1 MDKTVDSGSTDMGSI
16 PIRDAKTL
24 KDTVDW
30 VLYQSA
36 VSFEQHIK
44 RFYQG

>member
-1 MDKTVDSGSTDMGSI
+1 
-16 PIRDAKTL
+16 
-24 KDTVDW
+24 VDW

>member
-24 KDTVDW
+24 KDTW
-30 VLYQSA
+30 
-36 VSFEQHIK
+36 IG
-44 RFYQG
+44 FYINPPCL